1 MLAGQLRHLLLD
13 SQLVV
18 LCASELNSDVQV
30 RLERVTGIEPASS
43 AWEADV
49 LPLNYTRVSNL
60 ETLIGSLAM
69 RRMYAPAE

>member
-1 MLAGQLRHLLLD
+1 MLAGQLRHLLLY
-13 SQLVV
+13 SQLVA

-30 RLERVTGIEPASS
+30 RLELVTGIEPASS

-69 RRMYAPAE
+69 LRMYAPAE